1 MSMISRSLSVSSDLK
16 AASQYSQWLP
26 ELTERADRERKRERE
41 RASEKRERERERE
54 RDVRPTGALAYKRG
68 ERLGKSIIAAIAH

>member
-1 MSMISRSLSVSSDLK
+1 LQTKKMSMISRSLSVSSDLK

-54 RDVRPTGALAYKRG
+54 RCAANWCTG
-68 ERLGKSIIAAIAH
+68 I